1 MKTSKWLHRPVLA
14 STAAAIA
21 IAAVAVG
28 EVRSKPKGKPTACPG
43 GRFVRGDA
51 LQPLVPGGTTTPDVL
66 TIANGTVAI
75 ASGCDVTA
83 AKLRAKRKSTT
94 LAARWTAC
102 GSASRVRLRAAIAA
116 PACDQ
121 LQGTLKVKGAAAT
134 VFTAALEPGP
144 VSTTTTTLPP
154 GSTTGIDAIYAL
166 RDDVLQTN
174 PRGQHYTALFET
186 YRTEVV
192 AWLMHE
198 TGLLDFAKPAFQTW
212 LPHFEALVNGR
223 GAAATITTDQI
234 AALEEFFARL
244 SVPASPNLQSAIAT
258 ELAAMAPLSRFVG
271 MTMNQALAA
280 VFAVP
285 VPTTA
290 TVDGGGRG
298 RGLPGCAAQCILGPV
313 CTY

>member
-1 MKTSKWLHRPVLA
+1 MLVG
-14 STAAAIA
+14 TAAATALA
-21 IAAVAVG
+21 IVSAG

-51 LQPLVPGGTTTPDVL
+51 LQSLVPGGMTTPDVS
-66 TIANGTVAI
+66 TVENGQVAI
-75 ASGCDVTA
+75 ASGCDLTG
-83 AKLRAKRKSTT
+83 AKLRAKRKAPN
-94 LAARWTAC
+94 LAARWASC
-102 GSASRVRLRAAIAA
+102 GSASRVRLRGTIAA

-121 LQGTLKVKGAAAT
+121 LQGKLKVKGAATTA
-134 VFTAALEPGP
+134 FTATLDPGS

-166 RDDVLQTN
+166 RDDVLMTN
-174 PRGQHYTALFET
+174 PRGQHYAALFET
-186 YRTEVV
+186 HRTEVV

-212 LPHFEALVNGR
+212 QPHFEALVNGR
-223 GAAATITTDQI
+223 GASATIMTNQI

-244 SVPASPNLQSAIAT
+244 SVPASPNLQSTIAT

-271 MTMNQALAA
+271 MTMSQALTE

-285 VPTTA
+285 VPTPVA
-290 TVDGGGRG
+290 LDGGGRA
-298 RGLPGCAAQCILGPV
+298 RGLPGGCGVQCILGPT